1 MSTRR
6 ETDVSVPPAPVLEVA
21 VDAIR
26 SEFAKLASLR
36 SSRWLFGGIA
46 LAVVGAAL
54 LLCELYVHRYSHLNL
69 TQLSFDPIA
78 YSLGGT
84 LIAQLA
90 VVVVGALAITGEHAT
105 GMIRASF
112 AAVPQRRLVLA
123 AKAVAVAAVTLVVSE
138 AASFA
143 AFLLG
148 QAILSSRSLQVGLSS
163 PAALRSVVGAG
174 LYLTVLALLALA
186 VGTIVRHSAGAIA
199 VLFGLLLVLPG
210 ATEPLPHG
218 WQNAINPYLPSY
230 AGQAIFTHGEDLHLL
245 APWTGFGVFCLYA
258 AVALAVALVGIERR
272 DA

>member
-1 MSTRR
+1 MSAH
-6 ETDVSVPPAPVLEVA
+6 EAADLSMPDAPVFEVA

-36 SSRWLFGGIA
+36 SSYWLFGGIA
-46 LAVVGAAL
+46 VVVVGAAL

-69 TQLSFDPIA
+69 TQLSFNPIA
-78 YSLGGT
+78 YSLSGT
-84 LIAQLA
+84 LLAQLA
-90 VVVVGALAITGEHAT
+90 VVVIGALAITSEHAT

-112 AAVPQRRLVLA
+112 AAVPQRRLVLT
-123 AKAVAVAAVTLVVSE
+123 AKAVAVATVTLVVSE
-138 AASFA
+138 AASFI

-148 QAILSSRSLQVGLSS
+148 QAILSSRSMQVGLSS
-163 PAALRSVVGAG
+163 PGALRSVVGAG

-186 VGTIVRHSAGAIA
+186 IGTIVRHSAGAIA

-210 ATEPLPHG
+210 ATEPLPHS

-230 AGQAIFTHGEDLHLL
+230 AGQAIFTSGEDLHLL
-245 APWTGFGVFCLYA
+245 AAWPGFGLFCLYA
-258 AVALAVALVGIERR
+258 AVAFAVALVSIERR

>member
-1 MSTRR
+1 MSAQQGA
-6 ETDVSVPPAPVLEVA
+6 ELAVPGAPVSEV
-21 VDAIR
+21 VIDAIR
-26 SEFAKLASLR
+26 CEFAKLASLR
-36 SSRWLFGGIA
+36 SSYWLFGGIA
-46 LAVVGAAL
+46 VAIVGAAL

-69 TQLSFDPIA
+69 TQLSFNPIA
-78 YSLGGT
+78 YSLSGT

-112 AAVPQRRLVLA
+112 GAVPQRRLVLA
-123 AKAVAVAAVTLVVSE
+123 AKAVAVAAVTMAVSE
-138 AASFA
+138 AASFV

-148 QAILSSRSLQVGLSS
+148 QAILSSRSVQVGLSA

-174 LYLTVLALLALA
+174 LYLTVLALLTLA
-186 VGTIVRHSAGAIA
+186 IGTIVRHSAGAIA

-210 ATEPLPHG
+210 ATEPLPHS

-245 APWTGFGVFCLYA
+245 APWAGFGLFSLYA
-258 AVALAVALVGIERR
+258 AVALALALVSIERR